1 VSHAATVDAAVA
13 IRPAV
18 PDDRRRVIASLSAAF
33 ADDPAMRYLFPGDRQ
48 RRRHLPRLFAMLYDS
63 DADRGMRLV
72 SRDGAAATLWRAP
85 GMADNE
91 ARFGWWQ
98 RMLSLWRFGEG
109 LGRAYRLGQTI
120 EAHFPAR
127 PIWYL
132 HIAGCAPLAQGKGL
146 GAAAVRAGLECI
158 GDAPVYLETANASN
172 LAFYRNLGFEG
183 TGRWHVPDGGPE
195 FWSMQRGG

>member
-1 VSHAATVDAAVA
+1 MTHAATVDAAVA

-18 PDDRRRVIASLSAAF
+18 SADRRRIITSLSAAF
-33 ADDPAMRYLFPGDRQ
+33 AGDPAMRYVFPRDRQ
-48 RRRHLPRLFAMLYDS
+48 RQRHLPRLFAMLYDS
-63 DADRGMRLV
+63 DADCGRRLV
-72 SRDGAAATLWRAP
+72 SCDGAAATLWRAP
-85 GMADNE
+85 GLTDNA

-109 LGRAYRLGQTI
+109 MSRAYRLGHAI

-127 PIWYL
+127 PTWYL
-132 HIAGCAPLAQGKGL
+132 HIAGCAPWAQGKGL
-146 GAAAVRAGLECI
+146 GAAAVRAGLQRI
-158 GDAPVYLETANASN
+158 GDASVYLETANANN
-172 LAFYRNLGFEG
+172 LGFYRNLGFDV